1 MSKKA
6 NKAKTGRD
14 YLKEIKETLRMPSRE
29 AAAWGSMSINDRSL
43 LVRSAKI
50 SQENISLS
58 WERIQ
63 PANKQ
68 KIREA
73 AKRAAAWV
81 NQLEM
86 I

>member
-14 YLKEIKETLRMPSRE
+14 YLKEIKEALKMPSRE
-29 AAAWGSMSINDRSL
+29 AAAWESMSINDRSL
-43 LVRSAKI
+43 LVRSAQI
-50 SQENISLS
+50 SQENINLG

-63 PANKQ
+63 PTNQQ